1 MQEETERRQADF
13 FRRDYL
19 KAVKSAREPH
29 YQAECGED
37 GAARYLAKQ
46 QIDFRPDDGTHTI
59 EH

>member
-19 KAVKSAREPH
+19 KAVNSAREPA
-29 YQAECGED
+29 YQVECGED
-37 GAARYLAKQ
+37 GAARHLAKQ
-46 QIDFRPDDGTHTI
+46 QIDFRSGDGTHTI